1 MRLGGWQRVG
11 IILSVAWALAGP
23 TYWNDRLY
31 DRALKDAGDAYHEC
45 REISDPALC
54 AGWQETIMKSG
65 MANFAPIGSVGW
77 ALEAI
82 VPIAFGWI
90 VVYLIVGLWRWV
102 RAGFAIG

>member
-1 MRLGGWQRVG
+1 MAGSAPLRLPSGLHSFDV
-11 IILSVAWALAGP
+11 L
-23 TYWNDRLY
+23 
-31 DRALKDAGDAYHEC
+31 LKA
-45 REISDPALC
+45 IDPALC

-90 VVYLIVGLWRWV
+90 VVYLIVGSWRWV
-102 RAGFAIG
+102 RAGFAV